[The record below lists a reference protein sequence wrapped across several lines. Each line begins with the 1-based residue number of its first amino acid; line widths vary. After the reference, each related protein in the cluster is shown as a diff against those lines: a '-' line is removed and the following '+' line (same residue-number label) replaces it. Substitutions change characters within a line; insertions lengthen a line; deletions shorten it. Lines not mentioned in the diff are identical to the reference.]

1 MDLNLSGKTALITGG
16 TRGIGA
22 EIVNCLAAAGA
33 KVIAT
38 GTDNTKI
45 TELNEES
52 KSGSTR
58 YLQLDFNDQTSLKD
72 QLHEIEKL
80 ERVDILVN
88 NAGVN
93 KIDSI
98 WDIDEVN
105 WDWIQNINLKGVF
118 LVTKIVAEKMKQQKS
133 GRIVNIASIWGVIS
147 KAQRASY
154 STSKFG
160 LIGFSKAVAL
170 DLAPFNVLVNVVS
183 PGFVMTE
190 LTKRILSKEEMEKLK
205 GDVPLNRFAEPEE
218 IAKTVLF
225 LVSDLSTYITGQNI
239 TVDGGFISA

>member
-22 EIVNCLAAAGA
+22 EIVNCLEVAGA
-33 KVIAT
+33 KIIAT
-38 GTDNTKI
+38 GTDKI
-45 TELNEES
+45 KIATLNEES
-52 KSGSTR
+52 KSDSNK
-58 YLQLDFNDQTSLKD
+58 YLQLDFNDQASLKD
-72 QLHEIEKL
+72 QLHEIEKV

-98 WDIDEVN
+98 WDIVEGD

-170 DLAPFNVLVNVVS
+170 DLAPFNVLANVVS

-190 LTKRILSKEEMEKLK
+190 LTKRVLSKEEMEKLK
-205 GDVPLNRFAEPEE
+205 NDVPLNRFAEPEE

-225 LVSDLSTYITGQNI
+225 LVSDLNTYITGQNI
-239 TVDGGFISA
+239 IVDGGFISA